1 MATHAEVAAR
11 ALRNA
16 ILGTLLLGVG
26 KAIAALLTHSTAVG
40 ASAVDALSD
49 ALVSGLNLLL
59 VRAAAAPPDA
69 GHPYGHGKAEGL
81 AGLGQSI
88 FLTLVVVGVGRSA
101 VQHLLG
107 VAPMPVVGPAV
118 LVMMGSMTVSF
129 LLARGLATAAEKTGS
144 LVLRADATHYRMDI
158 FTGAAVLVGLG
169 ASYFTGD
176 GRADAIASLVLCAW
190 MAREIAPIAWDAIGE
205 LMDRPLSRDEVTVVV
220 GVIDQFKPRLLGYH
234 DLRTRRAG
242 PHRFVQVHIVMP
254 PEMPL
259 REAHRVADDLERALC
274 QALPSCDPIVHL
286 DPDGEDD
293 RQEPAIPA

>member
-1 MATHAEVAAR
+1 MAEPAAVATR

-16 ILGTLLLGVG
+16 IMGTLLLGVG

-69 GHPYGHGKAEGL
+69 GHPFGHGKAEGL
-81 AGLGQSI
+81 AGLGQSL
-88 FLTLVVVGVGRSA
+88 FLTLVVVGVARSA
-101 VQHLLG
+101 VQRLLG
-107 VAPMPVVGPAV
+107 VAPMPVVGPAM
-118 LVMMGSMTVSF
+118 LVMLGSMTVSF
-129 LLARGLATAAEKTGS
+129 LLARGLSRAAEKTGS

-169 ASYFTGD
+169 ASYATGD
-176 GRADAIASLVLCAW
+176 GRADAIASLILCAW

-205 LMDRPLSRDEVTVVV
+205 LMDRPLSRDEVTEVVR
-220 GVIDQFKPRLLGYH
+220 VIEEFRPRLLDYH

-242 PHRFVQVHIVMP
+242 PRRFVQVHIVLP

-259 REAHRVADDLERALC
+259 RDAHRVADDLERALC